1 MGINLDWM
9 QLALEQAHKAAD
21 AGEVPVGAVLVSDD
35 RLVSSGCNSPITLS
49 DPSAHAEIMAL
60 RAAGEGLANY
70 RFPGS
75 TLYVTLEP
83 CPMCASALVHAR
95 VQRIVYGAADPRT
108 GACGSVIDLAAADF
122 TNHKVDVVGPVMP
135 ECGELLRDFFRAR
148 R

>member
-1 MGINLDWM
+1 MR
-9 QLALEQAHKAAD
+9 LAMEQAHRAAD
-21 AGEVPVGAVLVSDD
+21 AGEVPVGAVLVLDD
-35 RLVSSGCNSPITLS
+35 RLVGSGCNSPITLS

-60 RAAGEGLANY
+60 RAAGEALNNY

-75 TLYVTLEP
+75 VLYVTLEP

-122 TNHKVDVVGPVMP
+122 ANHRIEVSGPVMA
-135 ECGELLRDFFRAR
+135 ESGDLLREFFRSR

>member
-1 MGINLDWM
+1 M
-9 QLALEQAHKAAD
+9 EQAHRAAD
-21 AGEVPVGAVLVSDD
+21 AGEVPVGAVLVLDD
-35 RLVSSGCNSPITLS
+35 RLVGSGCNSPITLS

-60 RAAGEGLANY
+60 RAAGEALNNY

-75 TLYVTLEP
+75 VLYVTLEP

-122 TNHKVDVVGPVMP
+122 ANHRIEVSGPVMA
-135 ECGELLRDFFRAR
+135 ESGDLLREFFRSR